1 MTQTAQTNRLTAHEA
16 AFAANM
22 QALNLETA
30 NRFITAL
37 SGGPDSTALACLA
50 DRYARSRGKDHQAV
64 IVNHN
69 IRPDAANEALRVRQR
84 MQKRGIASQILTIKN
99 KAPATAVQEWARHER
114 FAALTKLAR
123 QQGAVL
129 LVAHHQSDQA
139 ETVLMRLSRGSG
151 VVGLAGMRALTQRDA
166 VWVARPLLDWSAD
179 SLMDVLGLFDCAYED
194 DPSNQNTQFE
204 RVQMRQFLRDG
215 GACGETLATGAL
227 RLRRT
232 MLALSNH
239 LDAASSTIWH
249 AATPLFATGH
259 AVMDMG
265 KLSDLPQTA
274 WVYRVRQLIRQ
285 IGGRP
290 YGASDQALTGLH
302 QRLLAGQ
309 NSTLGGCQFVQSGQ
323 HGKARRFY
331 VVRELGRTPEMVDV
345 AAGDDIIFAGC
356 WRVRTNQD
364 GRLVHAGAL
373 AKSHDANASTIWPP
387 AIAALPYIVR
397 RAIPV
402 ISTLDG
408 RVFYPQLKGV
418 NPAVTSIDTALSAQF
433 LGR

>member
-151 VVGLAGMRALTQRDA
+151 VVGLAGMRGLTQRDA

-179 SLMDVLGLFDCAYED
+179 SLMDVLGLLDCAYED

-215 GACGETLATGAL
+215 GACGETL
-227 RLRRT
+227 
-232 MLALSNH
+232 
-239 LDAASSTIWH
+239 D
-249 AATPLFATGH
+249 
-259 AVMDMG
+259 
-265 KLSDLPQTA
+265 
-274 WVYRVRQLIRQ
+274 
-285 IGGRP
+285 
-290 YGASDQALTGLH
+290 
-302 QRLLAGQ
+302 
-309 NSTLGGCQFVQSGQ
+309 
-323 HGKARRFY
+323 
-331 VVRELGRTPEMVDV
+331 
-345 AAGDDIIFAGC
+345 
-356 WRVRTNQD
+356 
-364 GRLVHAGAL
+364 
-373 AKSHDANASTIWPP
+373 
-387 AIAALPYIVR
+387 
-397 RAIPV
+397 
-402 ISTLDG
+402 
-408 RVFYPQLKGV
+408 
-418 NPAVTSIDTALSAQF
+418 
-433 LGR
+433 